1 MEGFRVFVTTPP
13 TSFDNHRYRVQGV
26 IHRGLHATIYE
37 VLDNE
42 TKERMALKVLE
53 LRYADPA
60 IAQAM
65 FYKEVESL
73 SRFKHPAVI
82 ALRRY
87 FTDPETQ
94 ALCIALELI
103 PRAISLRRLIEHVE
117 SGDLEA
123 KSVLWCLDVLE
134 QLIGGLEQAHRLG
147 IVHRDFN
154 PNNVV
159 IDRGGEGDVIKIV
172 DFGIAKFLNQF
183 GTTHTTLQHFLTYP
197 FASPEQSSHR
207 DLNID
212 HDYFT
217 YGLVAAAVLTWSLPK
232 QEHLLS
238 ESEIELLLEPL
249 NTAIKDPLYAEKIRV
264 LLRSLTH
271 PEPHERARPYQ
282 VRRVLQEVRVGLSE
296 RPLLGL
302 VVPGSIEEKFI
313 QAGFLSPQAFFADL
327 NEGTLARYRESERN
341 GRTVNVYFYGKST
354 WALTTTDALRGNQE
368 QLVMVDAGR
377 NDPEI
382 HRQVTRGAS
391 YCRFQLRP
399 GQGNAKSLMDELFER
414 RRHDERLR
422 EAERE
427 RRAYFKVA
435 SFVLDFEE
443 DQAKSLVL
451 TYQEL
456 DTKTH
461 PDFYRVQVVG
471 LSAFNPERG
480 EHEPVPDDRINDALA
495 NLDENSRFSI
505 KGRNQER
512 LVGSFYAYLP
522 DARTLVIRKEYN
534 TSLSKEGTLS
544 YVDHGK
550 LVSIRRQRSAL
561 GTFIKDDAINPYLAD
576 RILRPKSNSYSIR
589 APIALIQDL
598 KPEREVQQI
607 VESALSAQDFY
618 LIQGPPGTGKT
629 TLIAEIMAQILK
641 RDKRARIL
649 LTAQPNEAVNHAFG
663 EFRTLTDDRYRSLLY
678 TRDSNEL
685 KTSFEAWAEEVIC
698 KSRQAMDTLLPTL
711 SPKQYERITEILQTW
726 HTRLPKTRD
735 VLPDYVRSVQVYG
748 ATCLKV
754 PVLTDLTRDE
764 PFDWV
769 IIDEAA
775 KALDTEVLAVLVTGR
790 RFILVG
796 DQRQLPP
803 HLDRTVEN
811 ALTKYGF
818 DPQEVRTS
826 LFERLYKGLPIYN
839 KTRLRRQFRMHSTIG
854 HFDSDL
860 FYQDLGGLEHG
871 TPDEERDMPLPIMR
885 PYAHK
890 VLWFD
895 VRGTERQAYT
905 SRYNP
910 DEAEAIRRLLKQ
922 LDKESR
928 ELGEA
933 YTVSVITPYLAQV
946 ATLED
951 ELKPESRL
959 WTNLKIAVATIDS
972 FQGKQSDVVVY
983 SFVRSRPE
991 GLEFVADP
999 QRLNVAFSRAKRAL
1013 FIFGNTLVARSH
1025 PLLETALGLL
1035 PDGNIIGGG
1044 K

>member
-1 MEGFRVFVTTPP
+1 MTTPP
-13 TSFDNHRYRVQGV
+13 ISFDNGRYRVQGL
-26 IHRGLHATIYE
+26 IHRGLHATIYV
-37 VLDNE
+37 VLDTE

-53 LRYADPA
+53 LRYADPT

-65 FYKEVESL
+65 FYKESESL

-82 ALRRY
+82 ALKRY

-117 SGDLEA
+117 SDDLEP
-123 KSVLWCLDVLE
+123 KSILWSLDVLE
-134 QLIGGLEQAHRLG
+134 HLIGGLEQAHRLG

-154 PNNVV
+154 PNNIV
-159 IDRGGEGDVIKIV
+159 IDRSGEGDVVKIV

-183 GTTHTTLQHFLTYP
+183 GTTHTTLQYFLTYP
-197 FASPEQSSHR
+197 FVSPEQSSHR
-207 DLNID
+207 ELNIG

-217 YGLVAAAVLTWSLPK
+217 YGLVATALLTWRLPK

-238 ESEIELLLEPL
+238 EAEIELLLEPL
-249 NTAIKDPLYAEKIRV
+249 NTAIKDPLYAEKIKM

-296 RPLLGL
+296 RPQLGL
-302 VVPGSIEEKFI
+302 IVPGGVEEKFV
-313 QAGFLSPQAFFADL
+313 QAGFLSAQAFFADL
-327 NEGTLARYRESERN
+327 NEGTLARYRETERN

-377 NDPEI
+377 NDPEM
-382 HRQVTRGAS
+382 HRQVTRGAIF
-391 YCRFQLRP
+391 CRFQLRP
-399 GQGNAKSLMDELFER
+399 GQSNAKRLMDELFER
-414 RRHDERLR
+414 QRHDERLR
-422 EAERE
+422 QAKQERQ
-427 RRAYFKVA
+427 AYFEVA

-443 DQAKSLVL
+443 DKAKSLIL
-451 TYQEL
+451 TYQKL
-456 DTKTH
+456 DTKAH
-461 PDFYRVQVVG
+461 PGFYRVQVAG
-471 LSAFNPERG
+471 LSAFNPERS

-505 KGRNQER
+505 KGRTQER
-512 LVGSFYAYLP
+512 LVGSFHAYLP
-522 DARTLVIRKEYN
+522 DARTLIIRKEYD
-534 TSLSKEGTLS
+534 TSLPAEGTLS

-550 LVSIRRQRSAL
+550 VVSTRRQRSAL

-576 RILRPKSNSYSIR
+576 RILHPKSNSYSIR
-589 APIALIQDL
+589 APVALIQDL
-598 KPEREVQQI
+598 KPEREVQQM

-629 TLIAEIMAQILK
+629 TLVAEIMAQILK

-649 LTAQPNEAVNHAFG
+649 LTAQPNEAVNHAFS
-663 EFRTLTDDRYRSLLY
+663 EFRTLTNNRHRSLLY

-685 KTSFEAWAEEVIC
+685 KALFEEWAEEVIC
-698 KSRQAMDTLLPTL
+698 KSQQAMDTL
-711 SPKQYERITEILQTW
+711 SPNFSLGQRERIMEILQTW
-726 HTRLPKTRD
+726 HTRLPKTWD

-775 KALDTEVLAVLVTGR
+775 KALDTEVLAALVTGR

-803 HLDRTVEN
+803 HLDRAVED
-811 ALTKYGF
+811 ALAKHGF
-818 DPQEVRTS
+818 DPQKAQTS
-826 LFERLYKGLPIYN
+826 LFERLYKGLSIDN

-854 HFDSDL
+854 QFVSDL

-895 VRGTERQAYT
+895 VRGLERQAHT
-905 SRYNP
+905 SRYNS
-910 DEAEAIRRLLKQ
+910 DEAEAICRLLKQ

-928 ELGEA
+928 EWGKA

-951 ELKPESRL
+951 ELNPKSRL
-959 WTNLKIAVATIDS
+959 WTNLQIAVATIDS
-972 FQGKQSDVVVY
+972 FQGKQSDIVIY

-1013 FIFGNTLVARSH
+1013 FIFGNTVVARSH
-1025 PLLETALGLL
+1025 PLLGTALGLL
-1035 PDGNIIGGG
+1035 PQGNIIGGT